1 MGLIDNKEIIYKS
14 SKSFFWASRFLSSDT
29 LQKVINIYS
38 FCRIHDDIVD
48 ENLEFSNAE
57 KKFKKEIEELKE
69 IIKSY
74 GISDDII
81 SELILGINSDID
93 FKRYKNNKELLRYC
107 YRVAGVVGLM
117 MTKALKIESEEA
129 NFYAIDLGIAMQLTN
144 ISRDIMQDFN
154 NQRIYLPEDTGIT
167 QETLSIKNDENNK
180 RIKQEV
186 NKILLKSDIYYKSS
200 LNGFRYI
207 PIKSRLSILI
217 ALRIYEAIGI
227 KIKRSGTKFLEENIY
242 IKIHEKVFIVLKT
255 LLEFAIFFIIPVY
268 RKEHNPYL
276 HENLKGM
283 ININDT

>member
-57 KKFKKEIEELKE
+57 NKFKREIEELKD
-69 IIKSY
+69 IIKAY

-207 PIKSRLSILI
+207 PIKSRLSILV

>member
-57 KKFKKEIEELKE
+57 NKFKREIEELKD

-144 ISRDIMQDFN
+144 ISRDIMQDFH

-207 PIKSRLSILI
+207 PIKSRLSILV

-242 IKIHEKVFIVLKT
+242 IKIHEKFFIVLKT

>member
-57 KKFKKEIEELKE
+57 NKFKREIEELKE

-81 SELILGINSDID
+81 SELMLGINSDID

-186 NKILLKSDIYYKSS
+186 NKILLKSNIYYKSS

-207 PIKSRLSILI
+207 PIKSRLSILV

-242 IKIHEKVFIVLKT
+242 IKIHEKFFIVLKT

>member
-57 KKFKKEIEELKE
+57 NKFKREIEELKE

-207 PIKSRLSILI
+207 PIKSRLSILV

-283 ININDT
+283 LNINDT

>member
-57 KKFKKEIEELKE
+57 NKFKKEIEELKE

-207 PIKSRLSILI
+207 PIKSRLSILV

>member
-1 MGLIDNKEIIYKS
+1 
-14 SKSFFWASRFLSSDT
+14 
-29 LQKVINIYS
+29 
-38 FCRIHDDIVD
+38 
-48 ENLEFSNAE
+48 
-57 KKFKKEIEELKE
+57 
-69 IIKSY
+69 
-74 GISDDII
+74 
-81 SELILGINSDID
+81 
-93 FKRYKNNKELLRYC
+93 
-107 YRVAGVVGLM
+107 
-117 MTKALKIESEEA
+117 
-129 NFYAIDLGIAMQLTN
+129 
-144 ISRDIMQDFN
+144 MQDFN

-242 IKIHEKVFIVLKT
+242 IKIHEKFFIVLKT

>member
-48 ENLEFSNAE
+48 ENLEFSNVE
-57 KKFKKEIEELKE
+57 DKFKREIEELKE

-74 GISDDII
+74 GIRDDII

-93 FKRYKNNKELLRYC
+93 FKRYKNNKQLLRYC

-207 PIKSRLSILI
+207 PIKSRLSILV

>member
-57 KKFKKEIEELKE
+57 NKFKKEIEELKE

-167 QETLSIKNDENNK
+167 QETLSIKNDENYE

-207 PIKSRLSILI
+207 PIKSRLSILV

>member
-57 KKFKKEIEELKE
+57 NKFKREIEELKD

-81 SELILGINSDID
+81 SELMLGINSDID

-144 ISRDIMQDFN
+144 ISRDIMQDFH

-207 PIKSRLSILI
+207 PIKSRLSILV

-242 IKIHEKVFIVLKT
+242 IKIHEKFFIVLKT
-255 LLEFAIFFIIPVY
+255 LLEFTIFFIIPVY

>member
-48 ENLEFSNAE
+48 ENLDSNNAE
-57 KKFKKEIEELKE
+57 NKFKREIEELKE

-81 SELILGINSDID
+81 SELMLGINSDID

-167 QETLSIKNDENNK
+167 QETLSIKNDENNR

-207 PIKSRLSILI
+207 PIKSRLSILV

>member
-48 ENLEFSNAE
+48 ENLDYSNAE
-57 KKFKKEIEELKE
+57 NKFKREIEELKE

-81 SELILGINSDID
+81 SELMLGINSDID

-167 QETLSIKNDENNK
+167 QETLSIKNDENNR

-186 NKILLKSDIYYKSS
+186 NKILLKSNIYYKSS

-207 PIKSRLSILI
+207 PIKSRLSILV

-242 IKIHEKVFIVLKT
+242 IKIHEKFFIVLKT

>member
-48 ENLEFSNAE
+48 ENLELSNAE

-167 QETLSIKNDENNK
+167 QETLSIKNDENNR

-186 NKILLKSDIYYKSS
+186 NKILLKSNIYYKSS

-207 PIKSRLSILI
+207 PIKSRLSILV

-242 IKIHEKVFIVLKT
+242 IKIHEKFFIVLKT

-276 HENLKGM
+276 HENFKGM

>member
-48 ENLEFSNAE
+48 ENLELSNAE

-69 IIKSY
+69 IIKAY

-167 QETLSIKNDENNK
+167 QETLSIKNDENYE

-207 PIKSRLSILI
+207 PIKSRLSILV

-242 IKIHEKVFIVLKT
+242 IKIHEKFFIVLKT

>member
-48 ENLEFSNAE
+48 ENLDFNNAE
-57 KKFKKEIEELKE
+57 NKFKREIEELKD

-144 ISRDIMQDFN
+144 ISRDIMQDFH

-207 PIKSRLSILI
+207 PIKSRLSILV

-242 IKIHEKVFIVLKT
+242 IKIHEKFFIVLKT

-283 ININDT
+283 ISINDT

>member
-1 MGLIDNKEIIYKS
+1 MLKK
-14 SKSFFWASRFLSSDT
+14 
-29 LQKVINIYS
+29 
-38 FCRIHDDIVD
+38 
-48 ENLEFSNAE
+48 NL
-57 KKFKKEIEELKE
+57 KKEIEELKE

-207 PIKSRLSILI
+207 PIKSRLSILV

-255 LLEFAIFFIIPVY
+255 LLEFTIFFIIPVY

>member
-57 KKFKKEIEELKE
+57 NKFKREIEELKD

-144 ISRDIMQDFN
+144 ISRDIMQDFH

-180 RIKQEV
+180 KIKQEV
-186 NKILLKSDIYYKSS
+186 NKILLKSNIYYKSS

-207 PIKSRLSILI
+207 PIKSRLSILV

-242 IKIHEKVFIVLKT
+242 IKIHEKFFIVLKT

>member
-48 ENLEFSNAE
+48 ENLEFSNVE
-57 KKFKKEIEELKE
+57 DKFKREIEELKE

-74 GISDDII
+74 GIRDDII

-207 PIKSRLSILI
+207 PIKSRLSILV

>member
-48 ENLEFSNAE
+48 ENLDYSNAE
-57 KKFKKEIEELKE
+57 NKFKREIEELKE

-81 SELILGINSDID
+81 SELMLGINSDID

-167 QETLSIKNDENNK
+167 QETLSIKNDENNR

-186 NKILLKSDIYYKSS
+186 NKILLKSNIYYKSS

-207 PIKSRLSILI
+207 PIKSRLSILV

-242 IKIHEKVFIVLKT
+242 IKIHEKFFIVLKT

-276 HENLKGM
+276 HENFKGM

>member
-48 ENLEFSNAE
+48 ENLEFSNVE
-57 KKFKKEIEELKE
+57 DKFKREIEELKE

-144 ISRDIMQDFN
+144 ISRDIMQDFH

-207 PIKSRLSILI
+207 PIKSRLSILV